1 MMLAKSCGPRLKAL
15 DIGKCDITDQGKHIK
30 HIINYYYK

>member
-15 DIGKCDITDQGKHIK
+15 DIGKCDITDQGKHI
-30 HIINYYYK
+30 INYYYK